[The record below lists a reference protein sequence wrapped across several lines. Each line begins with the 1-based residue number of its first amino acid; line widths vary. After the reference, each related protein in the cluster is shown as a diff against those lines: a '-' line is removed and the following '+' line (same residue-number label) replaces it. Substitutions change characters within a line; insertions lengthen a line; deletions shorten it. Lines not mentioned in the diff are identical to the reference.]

1 MLIARSFCCSSL
13 PKCNRFAGLR
23 LGFPPCGRLLG
34 LVRGCRFSHLRVGE
48 TAALSGAP
56 GARRNRRAFPQK
68 SESTLLHHVGASFV
82 SLAPTFFKS
91 QSALTPLLLLS
102 NCDPLGCAW
111 AFRPAG
117 GFFFCKRHIACD
129 EHFYAHRSLILL
141 LLASQVQP
149 LRWVALGLS
158 ALRAAFG
165 SCQGLP
171 FFSSEDGGDGGLG
184 EFGPGL
190 SAPTG
195 LPVGG
200 GGIPAAG
207 GQGKGKNRTYVL
219 FLPLEYLI
227 FSRLSIP
234 VRPQSSGK
242 IPG

>member
-102 NCDPLGCAW
+102 NCDPLRW
-111 AFRPAG
+111 ASVWG
-117 GFFFCKRHIACD
+117 T
-129 EHFYAHRSLILL
+129 
-141 LLASQVQP
+141 
-149 LRWVALGLS
+149 

-171 FFSSEDGGDGGLG
+171 FFSSEGGGDGGLG

-234 VRPQSSGK
+234 VRPESSGK